1 MGLSSFSGV
10 HLPQHHLQQHTVTVR
25 LSESELA
32 ALMSRAERENRTR
45 SDAIR
50 VTLAE
55 WAHPA
60 V

>member
-1 MGLSSFSGV
+1 M
-10 HLPQHHLQQHTVTVR
+10 R

-50 VTLAE
+50 VALAE

-60 V
+60 L